1 MQFPDAAEV
10 GEMCLLG
17 LNNNKPE
24 DEGLTSNIL
33 DCFYP
38 MSTARVS
45 TMSSGSATISKFES
59 EQQPGTISWVLMMMI
74 SIITFNSNLV
84 PLIEGL

>member
-45 TMSSGSATISKFES
+45 TMSSGSATISRWATAWNHLLGPDDDDCYYYF
-59 EQQPGTISWVLMMMI
+59 QQ
-74 SIITFNSNLV
+74 
-84 PLIEGL
+84 

>member
-45 TMSSGSATISKFES
+45 TMSSGSATISSWWRKFIVQAQKTE
-59 EQQPGTISWVLMMMI
+59 P
-74 SIITFNSNLV
+74 SIV
-84 PLIEGL
+84 